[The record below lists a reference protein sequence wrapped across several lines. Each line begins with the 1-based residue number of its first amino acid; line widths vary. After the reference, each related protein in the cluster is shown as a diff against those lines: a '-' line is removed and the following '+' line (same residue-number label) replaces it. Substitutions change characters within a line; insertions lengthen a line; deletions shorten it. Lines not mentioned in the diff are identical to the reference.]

1 MANQNEPE
9 CSEIVSYLMENFK
22 DLSMKDQLFVAS
34 KVIELGDNL
43 KPIYDKY
50 KSQEKLDEGFVFI
63 GKYKFDIGGK

>member
-9 CSEIVSYLMENFK
+9 CSEIVSYLMNNFE
-22 DLSMKDQLFVAS
+22 DLSIKDKLFVTS
-34 KVIELGDNL
+34 KVVELGDNL

-50 KSQEKLDEGFVFI
+50 KSQENSDEGFVFI